1 MYHQSKKSL
10 IFKTLNSKIFL
21 LVALLILLAIGFGLA
36 KIIIKHLQIKKEF
49 SNLNKKIESLNENN
63 NELSN
68 LIDYLNTAAYQEETA
83 RQELGLRQPEEKVVV
98 ITKNNS
104 AAADG
109 PQSNPAVQNNSQPE
123 TPGQNAPPAADTISN
138 PNKWLR
144 YFFK

>member
-21 LVALLILLAIGFGLA
+21 LLALLILLAVSFGLA

-49 SNLNKKIESLNENN
+49 SNLNKKIESLNKNSV
-63 NELSN
+63 ELSN
-68 LIDYLNTAAYQEETA
+68 LIDYLNTAAYQEKTA
-83 RQELGLRQPEEKVVV
+83 RQEFGLKQPDEKVVV

-104 AAADG
+104 AVANNF
-109 PQSNPAVQNNSQPE
+109 QSNPAAQNNRQPE
-123 TPGQNAPPAADTISN
+123 TPGQNALPAADKISN
-138 PNKWLR
+138 PDKWLR